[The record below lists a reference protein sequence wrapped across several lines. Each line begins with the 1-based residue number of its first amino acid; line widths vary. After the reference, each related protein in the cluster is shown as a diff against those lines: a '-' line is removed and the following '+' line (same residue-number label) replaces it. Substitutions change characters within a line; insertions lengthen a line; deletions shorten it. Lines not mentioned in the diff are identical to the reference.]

1 MTQTKERDTT
11 APAVF
16 EDSAV
21 DSSPIDSSSVDSSP
35 AESGPVDAQVTEPVV
50 ADPGDSKAGPVSPY
64 PHLLPEVAALLDSDD
79 QTRIA
84 HAAKAEFIEHARA
97 GQILDVLDRMIR
109 QPVQDRM
116 DGVLIAGPTFSGKTW
131 LARYFQ
137 SLYPRDVNVGGDS
150 VDQKVAYAL
159 APDRPDLTRLI
170 SQILRAVGGV
180 HLSNEKPE
188 TVRERM
194 LQSARRCGLKVLIL
208 DEIHGVL
215 NGQPKQQRL
224 MMTAIKNLSNEMN
237 INIVLLGTKEAFIA
251 TSAAEEMETRFPVE
265 WLPAWQDDENF
276 KGLLQA
282 FESQLPL
289 RNPSNLMDLSDR
301 LYRMC
306 GGSLGWLSRLLSRA
320 AEEAIT
326 SGAECISPEVLD
338 RVVESGWKSPSDRNT
353 LRQQIESGREPKDG
367 KDPKAGK
374 DQEEGEKGA
383 AEGEETT

>member
-1 MTQTKERDTT
+1 MTQTKERDTM
-11 APAVF
+11 APAVS

-21 DSSPIDSSSVDSSP
+21 DST
-35 AESGPVDAQVTEPVV
+35 PVDAQVAEPIV
-50 ADPGDSKAGPVSPY
+50 ADPADSKSDLVSPY
-64 PHLLPEVAALLDSDD
+64 PHLLPEVASLLDGDD

-97 GQILDVLDRMIR
+97 GQILDVLNRMIR
-109 QPVQDRM
+109 QPDQDRM

-137 SLYPRDVNVGGDS
+137 SLYPRDVNLGGDS

-170 SQILRAVGGV
+170 SQILKAIGGV

-276 KGLLQA
+276 KGLVQA
-282 FESQLPL
+282 FERQLPL
-289 RNPSNLMDLSDR
+289 KNPSNLMDLSDR
-301 LYRMC
+301 LYGLC

-320 AEEAIT
+320 ADEAIT

-338 RVVESGWKSPSDRNT
+338 RVALSGWKSPSDRNA
-353 LRQQIESGREPKDG
+353 LRRQIESGEDPKDG
-367 KDPKAGK
+367 
-374 DQEEGEKGA
+374 EEGA
-383 AEGEETT
+383 AGSVDAT